1 MRVSRSFVGFA
12 VVCGALPFFLAGS
25 NQRPAEGAGQAKK
38 DLHKLV
44 ARSAA
49 PDEGDG
55 ETFRFPEDKGGQL
68 LSRLLAPPET
78 LPLVKPQPRP
88 RPSPKAVEQPT
99 LPLPQLVTLP
109 SVLADQPRR
118 TVPPQG
124 LLTPEQALDG
134 PDAPLPLPETLQFA
148 VSDRPRLPSVDVE
161 KPVGLAVMAQPLPDR
176 GALADPTL
184 PASRV
189 AVLAAPLPERTTPAP
204 FLRLTL
210 PDPFE
215 HRDSVRLRKPLG
227 EEEMPNTITR
237 VP

>member
-1 MRVSRSFVGFA
+1 
-12 VVCGALPFFLAGS
+12 LPFFLAGS
-25 NQRPAEGAGQAKK
+25 NQRPAEGAGQTKK
-38 DLHKLV
+38 DPRKLV
-44 ARSAA
+44 ARSSA

-55 ETFRFPEDKGGQL
+55 ETFQFPEDKGGRL

-78 LPLVKPQPRP
+78 LPPVKPQPRP
-88 RPSPKAVEQPT
+88 RSTPRTIAQPS
-99 LPLPQLVTLP
+99 LPLPQLLTLP
-109 SVLADQPRR
+109 SVLADQARR
-118 TVPPQG
+118 TLPPQG

-134 PDAPLPLPETLQFA
+134 PDAPQPLPETLQFA

-184 PASRV
+184 PASRL
-189 AVLAAPLPERTTPAP
+189 AVLTAPLPERSTPAP

-215 HRDSVRLRKPLG
+215 HRDTVRLRQPPG
-227 EEEMPNTITR
+227 IEEMPNTITR